1 MEPRIM
7 TASGLYFDFDRLSS
21 NMLSI
26 DTIAQALSHIC
37 RFSGHTSRFYSVAQH
52 SVHVAN
58 CHCVP
63 RRHRLAALMH
73 DAAEAFLGDVSTPLK
88 QMLPDYQALERR
100 VEEMIFFRF
109 GIAEIPADVWKADKI
124 MLATEGRDLMPLS
137 GEEWATI
144 AGEQPLP
151 ALIRP
156 WSPGYARDRFLDL
169 YHELQSGKAA

>member
-1 MEPRIM
+1 MTRIM

-21 NMLSI
+21 NLLSI
-26 DTIAQALSHIC
+26 DAIAQALSHIC

-58 CHCVP
+58 CRCVP
-63 RRHRLAALMH
+63 RQHRLAALMH

-88 QMLPDYQALERR
+88 RMLPDYQELERR
-100 VEEMIFFRF
+100 VEQMIFFRF
-109 GIAEIPADVWKADKI
+109 GIPEIPAEVWKADKI
-124 MLATEGRDLMPLS
+124 MLATEGRDLMPLTA
-137 GEEWATI
+137 EEWAEI

-151 ALIRP
+151 TPIRP

-169 YHELQSGKAA
+169 YHELQGGKAA